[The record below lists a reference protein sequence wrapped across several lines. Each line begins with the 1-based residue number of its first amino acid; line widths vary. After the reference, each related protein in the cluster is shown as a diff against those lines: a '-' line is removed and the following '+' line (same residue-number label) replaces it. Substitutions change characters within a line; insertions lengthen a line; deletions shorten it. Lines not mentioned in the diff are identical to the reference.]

1 MNYHNITKEDML
13 NGDGIR
19 VVLWVSG
26 CNRNCYNCQ
35 NPQTHD
41 KNSGIKFDEDA
52 MSELLMALKPDYIQG
67 LTLSGG
73 HPLEGYN
80 VSEVERIVKRVK
92 DEYPNKDIWIYTG
105 YDFDYIYPNKRYERI
120 LYYTDVIVDGRYVD
134 LYRDV
139 SLPYRGSSNQHIW
152 RKIKGKWV
160 IDNECI

>member
-1 MNYHNITKEDML
+1 ML

-26 CNRNCYNCQ
+26 CSRNCYMCQ

-92 DEYPNKDIWIYTG
+92 DEYPIKIYGFIPGMILIT
-105 YDFDYIYPNKRYERI
+105 YILTNDTKEFFII
-120 LYYTDVIVDGRYVD
+120 LT
-134 LYRDV
+134 L
-139 SLPYRGSSNQHIW
+139 L
-152 RKIKGKWV
+152 
-160 IDNECI
+160 

>member
-26 CNRNCYNCQ
+26 CRRNCYKCQ

-105 YDFDYIYPNKRYERI
+105 YDFDYIYNNKRYERI
-120 LYYTDVIVDGRYVD
+120 LYYTDVIVDGRYEEWN
-134 LYRDV
+134 RDV
-139 SLPYRGSSNQHIW
+139 SLPYRGSSNQKIW
-152 RKIKGKWV
+152 RKINNKWK
-160 IDNECI
+160 IYE